1 MRLQLTGQI
10 AQSYLPCEL
19 RACAVGLGWLK
30 QQVEFLENDDPEARK
45 LDNAMPPEKK
55 RPNKWHWTNEA
66 DSNEMA
72 EETKWKEARRIAAS
86 AMRRFAIR

>member
-1 MRLQLTGQI
+1 M
-10 AQSYLPCEL
+10 
-19 RACAVGLGWLK
+19 K

-55 RPNKWHWTNEA
+55 RPNKWLWYWTNEA

-72 EETKWKEARRIAAS
+72 EETKWKEARIAAS

>member
-1 MRLQLTGQI
+1 M
-10 AQSYLPCEL
+10 
-19 RACAVGLGWLK
+19 K

-45 LDNAMPPEKK
+45 LDNAMSPEKK
-55 RPNKWHWTNEA
+55 RPNKWLWYWTNEE
-66 DSNEMA
+66 DSNETA